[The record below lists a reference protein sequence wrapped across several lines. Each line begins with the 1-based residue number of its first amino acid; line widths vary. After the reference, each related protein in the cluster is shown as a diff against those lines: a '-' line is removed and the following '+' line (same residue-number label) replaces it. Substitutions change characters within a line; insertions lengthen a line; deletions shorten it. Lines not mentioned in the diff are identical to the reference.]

1 MESSC
6 SKHTGSKP
14 SSLQDFMQVRPLA
27 PAPMIATFIFPGRQS
42 PLSYVWVRKTFWD
55 VCSVIDQSVLQNL
68 FVTQTIALH
77 NMADEGNEMSAS
89 CSNTF
94 ILGIDIGT
102 TSIKASLLSHNIREV
117 IESVRR
123 ETNANISD
131 KNTSFVEQDVRK
143 ILSVLQDA
151 LGQLSPQLLARVN
164 RIGICGQMHGCVL
177 WKRGYCMAKSWDTS
191 KNNVSNLITWEDRR
205 CTNEFLATL
214 PLTQTDVAI
223 STGFGCASLFWLQRN
238 YPSLLE
244 RYDCAGTIMDFI
256 VCLLCQLEEP
266 CMSSQNAV
274 SWGYFDVENMKW
286 ELDL

>member
-1 MESSC
+1 MTPEFVILSGEFVIQ
-6 SKHTGSKP
+6 KN
-14 SSLQDFMQVRPLA
+14 
-27 PAPMIATFIFPGRQS
+27 IFPGRQS
-42 PLSYVWVRKTFWD
+42 PVSYELLVHVQIFAPSLET
-55 VCSVIDQSVLQNL
+55 L

-77 NMADEGNEMSAS
+77 NMANEGNEMSAS

-102 TSIKASLLSHNIREV
+102 TSIKASLLSHNTREV
-117 IESVRR
+117 IENVRR

-131 KNTSFVEQDVRK
+131 KNTSFVEQDVTK
-143 ILSVLQDA
+143 ILSVLQHA

-191 KNNVSNLITWEDRR
+191 KNNASNLITWEDRR

-244 RYDCAGTIMDFI
+244 PYDCAGTIMDFI

-266 CMSSQNAV
+266 FSFMP
-274 SWGYFDVENMKW
+274 
-286 ELDL
+286 

>member
-1 MESSC
+1 M
-6 SKHTGSKP
+6 KTA
-14 SSLQDFMQVRPLA
+14 DAVY
-27 PAPMIATFIFPGRQS
+27 IA
-42 PLSYVWVRKTFWD
+42 LE
-55 VCSVIDQSVLQNL
+55 NL

-77 NMADEGNEMSAS
+77 NIMADEGNEMSTS

-94 ILGIDIGT
+94 TLGIDIGT
-102 TSIKASLLSHNIREV
+102 TSIKASLLRNNTREV
-117 IESVRR
+117 TESVRR
-123 ETNANISD
+123 ETNANVSD
-131 KNTSFVEQDVRK
+131 KNTSFEEQDVTK
-143 ILSVLQDA
+143 ILYVLQYA
-151 LGQLSPQLLARVN
+151 LGQLSSQLLARVN

-205 CTNEFLATL
+205 CTNEFLAAL

-238 YPSLLE
+238 YPSLIE
-244 RYDCAGTIMDFI
+244 RYDCAGTIMDLI

>member
-1 MESSC
+1 MFESELLV
-6 SKHTGSKP
+6 HVQIFAP
-14 SSLQDFMQVRPLA
+14 SLENQ
-27 PAPMIATFIFPGRQS
+27 
-42 PLSYVWVRKTFWD
+42 
-55 VCSVIDQSVLQNL
+55 

-102 TSIKASLLSHNIREV
+102 TSIKASLLSHNTREV

-131 KNTSFVEQDVRK
+131 KNTSFVEQDVTK
-143 ILSVLQDA
+143 ILSVLQHA

-191 KNNVSNLITWEDRR
+191 KNNASNLITWEDRR

-256 VCLLCQLEEP
+256 VSLLCQLEEP
-266 CMSSQNAV
+266 CMSSQSAV